1 MTEPEVN
8 PAPIGTSE
16 SDSTASVW
24 KIELTPAAVRQLRKL
39 DGMVRRRIVIAIDR
53 LTATPRPAG
62 VKALTGHADLLRI
75 RVGDYRVIYTVR
87 DEQLVVLVI
96 AAAHRRE
103 GEPEPLDSP

>member
-1 MTEPEVN
+1 MT
-8 PAPIGTSE
+8 GTPE
-16 SDSTASVW
+16 SDPTISVW

-39 DGMVRRRIVIAIDR
+39 DGMVRRRIVTAIDR
-53 LTATPRPAG
+53 LTVTPRPAG

-75 RVGDYRVIYTVR
+75 RVGDYRIVYTVR

-103 GEPEPLDSP
+103 IYRDL